1 MRAMKTRSTL
11 AVTCL
16 VALAALAPALSGCKQ
31 AAEDQSALKKPKS
44 VNRMAYPVQ
53 VAPLEMRQVTYNV
66 MAPGT
71 IEAFQQVQITARV
84 AGAVDKVAF
93 VEGQQVKQGDVLV
106 TIETDRY
113 QVAVDL
119 AKASVSRASASEQAA
134 EANLARRTGADQA
147 HPGLVAGEEIATFQ
161 TNVQTTKADVVS
173 AQQAQRVAEL
183 NLRDAYVRA
192 PIAGIV
198 QSRTV
203 QAGQYLQAGA
213 VLATILQ
220 RDPMMLRFGVTEQDA
235 PRLKP
240 GMTANMSLRE
250 STRTYSAKI
259 ILVADAADPLTRL
272 VPITAQVDDTEHK
285 YWLRPGAFCEVN
297 VPIGDARPAIVVP
310 SLSVQPTATGNVV
323 YVVDDKNVAHMKV
336 VQLGMYTPDGGVE
349 VTSGLTVGDLLVVQ
363 GFEALAE
370 SAPVK
375 VSEKTTLQAA
385 IAAAAASASAAA
397 APPPPSGGA
406 PAGAPVAGGGGGG
419 GGGGKHGGGGG
430 GAASAQRTAENP
442 K

>member
-1 MRAMKTRSTL
+1 MMKKL
-11 AVTCL
+11 PFALL
-16 VALAALAPALSGCKQ
+16 VASLLAAPLGCKSP
-31 AAEDQSALKKPKS
+31 ASDDSALKKPKS
-44 VNRMAYPVQ
+44 VNKMQYPVQ
-53 VAPLEMRQVTYNV
+53 VAPLELRQVAYNV

-113 QVAVDL
+113 QVAVDQ
-119 AKASVSRASASEQAA
+119 AKASVARAVASEQSA

-147 HPGLVAGEEIATFQ
+147 HPGLVAGEEIASFQ
-161 TNVQTTKADVVS
+161 TGVATSKADVVS
-173 AQQAQRVAEL
+173 AQQSQRVAEL
-183 NLRDAYVRA
+183 NLRDAFVRA
-192 PIAGIV
+192 PIAGTV

-203 QAGQYLQAGA
+203 QSGQYLQAGA

-220 RDPMMLRFGVTEQDA
+220 RDPMILRFGVTEQDA
-235 PRLKP
+235 PRLKS
-240 GMTANMSLRE
+240 GMTANLALRE
-250 STRTYSAKI
+250 STRTYNAKI

-272 VPITAQVDDTEHK
+272 VPVTAQIDDTEHK

-310 SLSVQPTATGNVV
+310 SIAVQPTATGNIV
-323 YVVDDKNVAHMKV
+323 YVVDDKNVAHVKN

-349 VTSGLTVGDLLVVQ
+349 VTTGLAVGDLLVVQ

-375 VSEKTTLQAA
+375 IAERTTLQAA
-385 IAAAAASASAAA
+385 IANAAAAASAAAVPAPMSSGSAGAGAAAGAGASAGTGTGAHEHAARASAA
-397 APPPPSGGA
+397 PA
-406 PAGAPVAGGGGGG
+406 PAGSAP
-419 GGGGKHGGGGG
+419 
-430 GAASAQRTAENP
+430 
-442 K
+442 